1 MCGRFNRTRDSQE
14 IAHTLQARLPASV
27 STAFRVPNYNV
38 APTQAILAA
47 TQIADRILRSIRWG
61 LIPSWVQDP
70 RASAG
75 IINARAESLQTK
87 PAFQQAFRAR
97 RCLIPATGI
106 YEWTGA
112 KPAKQAWHIH
122 RADGDLLV
130 MAGLWEPHTI
140 LGDTCTIITC
150 QPSIWMSEYHHRM
163 PVVLEPEH
171 WNRWLDDTAT
181 PEDLLHLLAPAG
193 EETLTAYP
201 VSPKVNSPK
210 NNRPEILDCV
220 HLH

>member
-1 MCGRFNRTRDSQE
+1 MCGRFNLTTDSQQVAE
-14 IAHTLQARLPASV
+14 TLQARLPASV
-27 STAFRVPNYNV
+27 SADFRIPNYNV
-38 APTQAILAA
+38 APTQTILAA
-47 TQIADRILRSIRWG
+47 TQINDRILRPIRWG
-61 LIPSWVQDP
+61 LIPSWIHDP
-70 RASAG
+70 RASTG

-87 PAFQQAFRAR
+87 PAFRNAFRDR

-122 RADGDLLV
+122 RADGGLLV
-130 MAGLWEPHTI
+130 MAGLWEPNTTH
-140 LGDTCTIITC
+140 GDTCTIITC

-171 WNRWLDDTAT
+171 WNRWLENTT
-181 PEDLLHLLAPAG
+181 TTEDLIHLMASAG

-201 VSPKVNSPK
+201 VSPRVNSPK
-210 NNRPEILDCV
+210 NNRPDILHPV
-220 HLH
+220 HPK